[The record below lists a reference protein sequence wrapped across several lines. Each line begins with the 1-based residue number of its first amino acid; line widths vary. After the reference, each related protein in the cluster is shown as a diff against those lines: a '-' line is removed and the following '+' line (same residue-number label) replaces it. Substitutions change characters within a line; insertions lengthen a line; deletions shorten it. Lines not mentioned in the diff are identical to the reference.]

1 MSNVYKRLRG
11 KTTTQFEI
19 NALQLQMLITK
30 YCVKEKYV
38 PKKYR
43 LLIGVPLVNKADEL
57 VDNISFANSIYATN
71 ENELRLRKNYQ
82 AKAIAN
88 CYQLQNLI
96 IKLEMTVDSVTI
108 DSLNEIIDLLCNE
121 LNLLVAWK
129 KSEKIKNIKQNTKTW
144 QKPVFE

>member
-71 ENELRLRKNYQ
+71 EDELRLRKNYQ